1 MKSAASA
8 VGGLLL
14 IVLQLGG
21 GTPLQKS
28 LDQLQRDVTKPV
40 PSAPPPVVSRPDS
53 VWVPDRH
60 LRDPIDGRNIIVPG
74 HWERRLPDGQYYG
87 PPMTI
92 CSEAGGTC
100 TTIPAGVRPAPEH
113 RQLP

>member
-1 MKSAASA
+1 

-92 CSEAGGTC
+92 CGEAGGTC
-100 TTIPAGVRPAPEH
+100 TTIPAGVRPAPGGPPEPLTIP
-113 RQLP
+113 R